1 MASYDVTPFTAALSW
16 LPRDHGFTAHACMHA
31 RRTLFTT
38 CIHRRNAR
46 FTSIVIV
53 TLSFFLLPAFSGE
66 LPRHDHATADVFH
79 GHDLFNDDDDDENGV
94 DSSATSDMICF
105 LILCFFLSLRDL
117 WVDGKDGWVIG
128 RGTKN
133 GMLPAERT

>member
-1 MASYDVTPFTAALSW
+1 MASSR
-16 LPRDHGFTAHACMHA
+16 PRIYGTRLHACA
-31 RRTLFTT
+31 TTLFTT

-66 LPRHDHATADVFH
+66 PPRHDHATADVFP

-94 DSSATSDMICF
+94 DSSATSDLF
-105 LILCFFLSLRDL
+105 LDFVFSLFLAGIYG
-117 WVDGKDGWVIG
+117 WVDGTDGS
-128 RGTKN
+128 
-133 GMLPAERT
+133 